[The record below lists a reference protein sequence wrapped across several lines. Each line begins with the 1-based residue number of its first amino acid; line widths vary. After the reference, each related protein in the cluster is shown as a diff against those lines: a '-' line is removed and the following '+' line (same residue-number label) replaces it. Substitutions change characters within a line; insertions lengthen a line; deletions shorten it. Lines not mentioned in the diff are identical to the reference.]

1 MNSSKKMLWWNVFY
15 TYKVAV
21 GGISIA
27 IAQNLIKLGL
37 TNEQIAYGTELSIEE
52 IETLGNQILYYII
65 LKNHDQMVV
74 IFF

>member
-1 MNSSKKMLWWNVFY
+1 MNSSKKMLWLNVFY